1 MPSTG
6 INYLQDLGVAIL
18 KNYYTQTIVL
28 YASDSLAVHEL
39 AVGARTCTQP
49 LSELAT
55 ASAGCGEVPEPISGR
70 RRRVWGS
77 WHLQTVHALNHYDL
91 RRCKLLRQG
100 QTADKFSTY
109 KQHSR

>member
-1 MPSTG
+1 M
-6 INYLQDLGVAIL
+6 NYLQDLGVAIL

-28 YASDSLAVHEL
+28 YTSHLLVVHEL
-39 AVGARTCTQP
+39 AVSARTCTQRP
-49 LSELAT
+49 SELAT
-55 ASAGCGEVPEPISGR
+55 VSAGCVELPEPISGR
-70 RRRVWGS
+70 RRRIWGS